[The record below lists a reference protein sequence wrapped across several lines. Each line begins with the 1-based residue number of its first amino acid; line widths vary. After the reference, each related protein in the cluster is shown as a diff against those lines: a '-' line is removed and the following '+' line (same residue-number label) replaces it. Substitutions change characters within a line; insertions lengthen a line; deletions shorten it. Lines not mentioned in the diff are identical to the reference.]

1 MNNDISKN
9 ASVVT
14 PDKLP
19 IEKDLSDFIYESID
33 ASSFINVNAWSEFF
47 DSIAVDPYIK
57 DGYRY
62 KAIAWFRI
70 KHNKATAIKEIDER
84 ILAINKLSKMNE
96 DESNQYTS
104 NGKPTWRSE
113 ETGYECW
120 NLPQYAMQQSI
131 LYNPVHGDMRR
142 EYPRIS
148 ENIINSEDF
157 HQLLIHYASFF
168 GWSDA
173 IVLVQFQRVDCF
185 ANRIGQP
192 TVEGFHQDG
201 NRHVGM
207 LIVNRNNIANDSGVS
222 QYVMD
227 NNGKKTDD
235 LIFNSVIPPGTLIY
249 WNDKRVWHYGT
260 DIKVADVNANGGR
273 GTRDIIIMSA
283 KTPPANMPMGPV
295 KLQPE

>member
-1 MNNDISKN
+1 MNNDGIASK
-9 ASVVT
+9 AVVK
-14 PDKLP
+14 PGQLP
-19 IEKDLSDFIYESID
+19 TEKDLSNFIYESID
-33 ASSFINVNAWSEFF
+33 ASSFVNVDAWAPFF
-47 DSIAVDPYIK
+47 NGISVDPYIK

-70 KHNKATAIKEIDER
+70 KHKMAAAIKEIDER
-84 ILAINKLSKMNE
+84 ISAINKLDGISE
-96 DESNQYTS
+96 EQSNQYTS
-104 NGKPTWRSE
+104 HSNPTWQSQ

-148 ENIINSEDF
+148 KSIIHSENF
-157 HQLLIHYASFF
+157 HRLLIHYASFF

-185 ANRIGQP
+185 VNRKGQP

-207 LIVNRNNIANDSGVS
+207 LIVNRNYITDVSGVS

-227 NNGKKTDD
+227 DNGKKTDA
-235 LIFNSVIPPGTLIY
+235 LIFDEVIPPGKLIY

-260 DIKVADVNANGGR
+260 DLKVEDANVNGGR

-295 KLQPE
+295 QIKS